1 MVIAAHGIT
10 VVLAVFVA
18 AAIHF
23 MVVAMVITADITEV
37 ANVVAPVN
45 VVKVAYITV
54 VSIHLT
60 VVAMVITAY
69 ITVVSI
75 HLMVVACKFSGADFS
90 RLRPTEIGCRNS
102 KWSHVRLM
110 AVYTGS

>member
-23 MVVAMVITADITEV
+23 M
-37 ANVVAPVN
+37 
-45 VVKVAYITV
+45 
-54 VSIHLT
+54 